1 MGGKVQWVFLPDLLS
16 NDLLILR
23 LGPPGAKKEH
33 YWRPK
38 WVNNYSYYNINAD
51 TLPIAALSAMQYG
64 RVLDCLIRY
73 VVIVD
78 LVLVP
83 IYVLKA

>member
-1 MGGKVQWVFLPDLLS
+1 MLLPYSLS
-16 NDLLILR
+16 NYLLILR
-23 LGPPGAKKEH
+23 LSPPGAKEEH

-64 RVLDCLIRY
+64 RVLDCLIRD

-78 LVLVP
+78 PVLVP